1 VTIEG
6 IIMGLMVN
14 VDLTVKKLK
23 LYVEIIL
30 LKVEKNVIMVLET
43 EFELVQI
50 DVLSLLLQFVEMV
63 KKKLEKNVTMV
74 QGTEKQIAFVEQTV
88 KK

>member
-1 VTIEG
+1 
-6 IIMGLMVN
+6 
-14 VDLTVKKLK
+14 
-23 LYVEIIL
+23 
-30 LKVEKNVIMVLET
+30 VIMVLET